1 MILLIMSV
9 MLNCISYAQL
19 FVQPGMASP
28 VFFPAADKRADVFSV
43 TINPALAS
51 IKEKYSL
58 GIYGEKPLLIRDFN
72 AIALALLVPVK
83 TARVFAVLNR
93 AGIEH
98 YNVSMIRFGLS
109 RELGIARIG
118 IGGSYRSVN
127 LKGYGRT
134 SNISLEVGANVTLTQ
149 EVMALFHINGIS
161 SGSKDAI
168 EDLQAMTLCG
178 GMIYTVSDE
187 VAIGMNWTKTRGS
200 PGYVHLNTKYFPA
213 TTISINIGYLS
224 NINCIYVGASYRRG
238 KFLIGFTARYQQVFG
253 FIPTTMIGYDQ
264 Q

>member
-1 MILLIMSV
+1 

-28 VFFPAADKRADVFSV
+28 VFFPTADKRADVFSV

-58 GIYGEKPLLIRDFN
+58 SIYGEKPLLIRDFN

-83 TARVFAVLNR
+83 NAGVFAGLSR
-93 AGIEH
+93 AGIEY
-98 YNVSMIRFGLS
+98 YNVSILR
-109 RELGIARIG
+109 LGISRDLGMARIG
-118 IGGSYRSVN
+118 IGGNYRSEN
-127 LKGYGRT
+127 MKGYGRT
-134 SNISLEVGANVTLTQ
+134 SKMSLEVGAKVTLTK
-149 EVMALFHINGIS
+149 EVMALFHINGIN

-168 EDLQAMTLCG
+168 EDLQPMTLCG

-187 VAIGMNWTKTRGS
+187 VLIGINLIKTRGS

-213 TTISINIGYLS
+213 TNISINIGYLS
-224 NINCIYVGASYRRG
+224 NINCIYAGANYRRG
-238 KFLIGFTARYQQVFG
+238 KFLIGLTARYQQVFG